1 MRISVGKNKD
11 YSGQNKILI
20 LTGGDI
26 DQSFLKSLIDQVNYS
41 LVFAVDRGLLA
52 ADKLKIEPD
61 YILGDFDSVPEDI
74 LLKYRTMSIPIIS
87 FPKMK
92 DKTDTQIA
100 FEKAIEHNAK
110 VIDLVGA
117 TGSRMDHT
125 MANMDLLML
134 GLEWGISASILDPNN
149 KIYLKKESFVIRKDD
164 QHGDFISLLP
174 FSFQVKELVL
184 KGFKYPLDGIV
195 LTAGSSLGISNEL
208 IEDQASV
215 EFEEGIL
222 AVFETRD

>member
-1 MRISVGKNKD
+1 
-11 YSGQNKILI
+11 
-20 LTGGDI
+20 
-26 DQSFLKSLIDQVNYS
+26 LKSLIDQVNYS

>member
-1 MRISVGKNKD
+1 MGKNKD

-134 GLEWGISASILDPNN
+134 GLEWGISASIGSNN
-149 KIYLKKESFVIRKDD
+149 KIYLKKESFVIRKE
-164 QHGDFISLLP
+164 ISMVTLYPYFPFLP
-174 FSFQVKELVL
+174 KRACI
-184 KGFKYPLDGIV
+184 KGLNIP
-195 LTAGSSLGISNEL
+195 
-208 IEDQASV
+208 
-215 EFEEGIL
+215 
-222 AVFETRD
+222 

>member
-1 MRISVGKNKD
+1 MGKNKD

>member
-1 MRISVGKNKD
+1 VGKNKD